1 MSDVYPL
8 HQNYS
13 ANGAVSVSKGPLIM
27 TKRTYALMGI
37 AAAIALSPTLA
48 IAGTYRDHSNRHIS
62 QQQRVTVRSAAGR
75 AAFGMDYS
83 PSVTDPNSPAAT
95 GGGSLGYNR
104 KLLID

>member
-13 ANGAVSVSKGPLIM
+13 AKDAVSVSKGLSIM

-37 AAAIALSPTLA
+37 AAAIAFSPALA
-48 IAGTYRDHSNRHIS
+48 TAGTHRDHSNRHIS
-62 QQQRVTVRSAAGR
+62 QQERATVRSAAGR